1 LKITCGYQI
10 PHIHPAGWLSGVYY
24 LQVLEASPER
34 PQEGWIEFGRPDPA
48 LAGST
53 DSTTRLVRPEAGT
66 MVLFPSYFY
75 HCTLPF
81 EIPGPRISIAFDVMP
96 DPAEDSN

>member
-1 LKITCGYQI
+1 MLIDTTTSKI
-10 PHIHPAGWLSGVYY
+10 
-24 LQVLEASPER
+24 QVKPT
-34 PQEGWIEFGRPDPA
+34 F
-48 LAGST
+48 
-53 DSTTRLVRPEAGT
+53 RLVRPEAGT

-75 HCTLPF
+75 HCTPPF